1 MNKNISV
8 VMPVY
13 NAESTIEKA
22 LESLLSQPVQF
33 KAIYIINDGST
44 DNSAKKI
51 KESSDK
57 YKNIFYIFQ
66 DNQGEAR
73 ALNTGLK
80 MVKEDFVAVIEGD
93 VVLENDWIL
102 KLMPYFENEKV
113 AAVSGLTKL
122 ANSTNIWSAFGGY
135 NVEYRQSKIKQEFVD
150 QLSTCNTIYR
160 KSVLD
165 KLGLFDGKFTYGL
178 DNEISYRMIDA
189 GYKLILSKK
198 TFCLHF
204 WPESFMHFIKQRSH
218 GALGRMMLI
227 DKYPKRWKGDKI
239 SSLRYFLELPL
250 VLLLILFLLMSLINQ
265 DFLILAGITVFAM
278 YLFQLN
284 EIKFFF
290 KKKKVFIG
298 ALLPFFSLF
307 RSLGWISGIMN
318 FYLVKNFIK
327 K

>member
-33 KAIYIINDGST
+33 KAIYIIDDGST

-51 KESSDK
+51 KEFSDK

-66 DNQGEAR
+66 DNHGEAG
-73 ALNTGLK
+73 ALNAGLK

-93 VVLENDWIL
+93 VVLEDNWIL

-113 AAVSGLTKL
+113 SAVSGLTKL
-122 ANSTNIWSAFGGY
+122 ANSTNIWSVFGGY

-165 KLGLFDGKFTYGL
+165 KLGFFDGKFTYGL
-178 DNEISYRMIDA
+178 DNEISYRMIEA

-204 WPESFMHFIKQRSH
+204 WPEGLIHFIKQRSH
-218 GALGRMMLI
+218 GAIGRMMLI
-227 DKYPKRWKGDKI
+227 DKYPKRWKGDKV
-239 SSLRYFLELPL
+239 SSFQYFLELPL
-250 VLLLILFLLMSLINQ
+250 NLLFIFFLLISLINK

-284 EIKFFF
+284 EIKFFLS
-290 KKKKVFIG
+290 KKKTFIG
-298 ALLPFFSLF
+298 LFLPFLALF
-307 RSLGWISGIMN
+307 RSLGWINGIIN
-318 FYLVKNFIK
+318 FYFAKRL
-327 K
+327 

>member
-13 NAESTIEKA
+13 NAEGTIEKA
-22 LESLLSQPVQF
+22 LKSLLSQPVQF
-33 KAIYIINDGST
+33 KAIYIIDDGST

-51 KESSDK
+51 KEFSDK

-66 DNQGEAR
+66 KNQGEAR

-93 VVLENDWIL
+93 VILEDNWIL

-113 AAVSGLTKL
+113 AAVSGLTRL
-122 ANSTNIWSAFGGY
+122 ANSKNIWSVFGGY

-165 KLGLFDGKFTYGL
+165 KLDFFDGKFIYGL
-178 DNEISYRMIDA
+178 DNELSYRMIEAD
-189 GYKLILSKK
+189 YKLILSKK

-218 GALGRMMLI
+218 GAFGRMMLI
-227 DKYPKRWKGDKI
+227 DKYPKRWKGDKV
-239 SSLRYFLELPL
+239 SSLQYFLELPL
-250 VLLLILFLLMSLINQ
+250 SLLFILFLLISLINKG
-265 DFLILAGITVFAM
+265 FLILAGITIFSM

-284 EIKFFF
+284 EIKFFL
-290 KKKKVFIG
+290 KKKKIFLG
-298 ALLPFFSLF
+298 AFLPFFALF
-307 RSLGWISGIMN
+307 RSFGWISGIIN
-318 FYLVKNFIK
+318 FYFVKRS
-327 K
+327 